1 MEESRAT
8 CHREWVAEGVGIL
21 ACDLSTA
28 GHSGAHQ
35 AGYGGRIHT
44 TPDLDH
50 LESDERA

>member
-1 MEESRAT
+1 MREERPVT
-8 CHREWVAEGVGIL
+8 CYREWTAEGVGTL
-21 ACDLSTA
+21 ACDLPV

>member
-21 ACDLSTA
+21 ACDLST